1 MASPPGQPP
10 DGPSDTLLDEMKAL
24 REHVAALTARVY
36 HLEQKSGVLPEAP
49 KQVIS
54 PVQVQPQAPPSAGTM
69 PQPPSVHA
77 VSGTPAPGPLP
88 HLPDRPQAGSV
99 SGDADL
105 EKKIGQYW
113 LN

>member
-36 HLEQKSGVLPEAP
+36 HLEQKSGVVPEAP

-69 PQPPSVHA
+69 PQSPSFHA
-77 VSGTPAPGPLP
+77 VSGTPVPSSLP
-88 HLPDRPQAGSV
+88 HLPASSRAGSTRV
-99 SGDADL
+99 DADL
-105 EKKIGQYW
+105 EEKIG
-113 LN
+113 